1 MTEIFVLA
9 EHRQGELRDVTY
21 EMLTKAREIAAKI
34 GAEVTA
40 LLLGKDVKDHAKG
53 LAEYAKSVL
62 LVEDARLENFNSE
75 AYRKILA
82 KLMAEH
88 KPILVMMGHTSYGV
102 DLAPRL
108 ATALNLPLATN

>member
-1 MTEIFVLA
+1 MPEILVLA
-9 EHRQGELRDVTY
+9 DHRQGEIRDVTY
-21 EMLTKAREIAAKI
+21 EMLTKAREIATKI
-34 GAEVTA
+34 GADVTA

-82 KLMAEH
+82 KLIAER

-108 ATALNLPLATN
+108 A